1 LRSTGA
7 TDNYGKQGAVAVA
20 VESPLAAAVV
30 AGGWYTV
37 VTAGYGG
44 EGTSS
49 CSIAGCVTCP
59 CAASKATLAQK
70 LFAPEEGPDCTLC
83 TEQSFALRSH

>member
-1 LRSTGA
+1 
-7 TDNYGKQGAVAVA
+7 VM
-20 VESPLAAAVV
+20 
-30 AGGWYTV
+30 
-37 VTAGYGG
+37 AGYGG

-49 CSIAGCVTCP
+49 GSRAGCVTCP